1 MLMRKRIKKAAVL
14 GAGIMGSRIAALLAG
29 ADIPTYLLDIVPSE
43 LDAKDVK
50 QGLTKESPQF
60 RNKLA
65 VMGIQGT
72 MGARPPAMFVA
83 DDAKLITPGN
93 FEDNLEWLADA
104 DWVIEGVVEDIRIKK
119 ELLRKVEPHLKS
131 GAILST
137 NTSGISIEQICE
149 DLSPEVK
156 ARFMGTHFFNPPRH
170 MKLLEIIPGKTTD
183 SGLVSFMAEFCEKRL
198 GKTVVMAKDT
208 PNFIANRIGVH
219 AVIGVMKTM
228 VEEGYTIEEVDA
240 ITGPP
245 MGRPRTASFRTSDM
259 AGLDTFMKVAQNV
272 SDNVDDEGEKQAL
285 AVPEFVKRMVDAGL
299 LGDKTQ
305 KGFYKKE
312 LGPAGSQVLALD
324 YSSMEYVPQRKPELP
339 LLAELAGIPDLAAR
353 QQRLVYSDDRAGSFA
368 WKALKPM
375 LLYCAAKVP
384 EISDD
389 ILGVDEAMRCGF
401 NWEQGPFETW
411 DAVGLR
417 KSVERM
423 KAEGDRVPEKID
435 RMLELGK
442 ERFYEKRN
450 GRHYYYDFNKEDYE
464 AIEDKP
470 QIILL
475 PSVKERTKMVLS
487 NPGAS
492 LVDLGDG
499 VACLEFTSAN
509 NAIDPYVIQMM
520 SDSVAEV
527 EENFE
532 GLVVSNQGV
541 NFCVGADL
549 RQVLPAALN
558 KEWDNL
564 DAAIA
569 ALQQACLGL
578 KYSQRPVVA
587 APFRMT
593 LGGGCEICMAASMVR
608 ASAECY
614 MGLVE
619 VGVGVI
625 PAGGGCKEML
635 LRATDWVP
643 KEIPSAVPGGGKPDL
658 APYVAKTF
666 ETIAMAKV
674 STCAREAQEL
684 NFMKPSDHITM
695 NPDHLMY
702 DAKQSVLSLAREGY
716 VPPRPRNEIRVT
728 GRTGRGL
735 LELLVYLLKEG
746 LYITEHDA
754 VIAKKL
760 ASVLTGGDV
769 DLNTLVTEQYLLDL
783 EREAFLSLCGEEKTQ
798 ARMKH
803 MLETNKPLRN

>member
-1 MLMRKRIKKAAVL
+1 MRRTIKKAAVL

-29 ADIPTYLLDIVPSE
+29 ADIPTYLLDIVPKE
-43 LDAKDVK
+43 LDDKDVK
-50 QGLTKESPQF
+50 QKLTMESPKF

-65 VMGIQGT
+65 IRGIQGT
-72 MGARPPAMFVA
+72 VGAGPPAMFVA
-83 DDAKLITPGN
+83 DDARLITPGN
-93 FEDNLEWLADA
+93 FEDNLDWLSDA
-104 DWVIEGVVEDIRIKK
+104 DWVIEGVVEDIGIKK
-119 ELLRKVEPHLKS
+119 ELLRKVVAHLKP

-137 NTSGISIEQICE
+137 NTSGLSIEKISE
-149 DLSPEVK
+149 DLAPEVK

-170 MKLLEIIPGKTTD
+170 MKLLEIIPGRTTD
-183 SGLVSFMAEFCEKRL
+183 GELVSFMAEFCERRL
-198 GKTVVMAKDT
+198 GKTVVIAKDT
-208 PNFIANRIGVH
+208 PNFIANRIGAH

-245 MGRPRTASFRTSDM
+245 MGRPKSASFRTSDM
-259 AGLDTFMKVAQNV
+259 VGLDTFIKVAQNV
-272 SDNVDDEGEKQAL
+272 SDNVDDVQEKEAL
-285 AVPEFVKRMVDAGL
+285 AVPGFVKKMVEVGL

-312 LGPAGSQVLALD
+312 FGPAGSAILTLD
-324 YSSMEYVPQRKPELP
+324 YNTMDYVAQRKPALP
-339 LLAELAGIPDLAAR
+339 LLAELAGIPDLTAR
-353 QQRLVYSDDRAGSFA
+353 LQKLVYADDRAGVFA

-389 ILGVDEAMRCGF
+389 ILSVDEAMRSGF
-401 NWEQGPFETW
+401 NWELGPFETW
-411 DAVGLR
+411 DAIGLR
-417 KSVERM
+417 ESVDRM
-423 KAEGDRVPEKID
+423 RAEGDRIPEKIE

-442 ERFYEKRN
+442 DRFYEQRN
-450 GRHYYYDFNKEDYE
+450 GKRYCYDFAKEDYRE
-464 AIEDKP
+464 MEEKTR
-470 QIILL
+470 IILL
-475 PSVKERTKMVLS
+475 PSVKERTKLVLS
-487 NPGAS
+487 NAGAS

-499 VACLEFTSAN
+499 VACLEFTSPN
-509 NAIDPYVIQMM
+509 NAIDPDVIQMIP
-520 SDSVAEV
+520 DSVAEV
-527 EENFE
+527 EQNFE
-532 GLVVSNQGV
+532 GLVIGNQGA

-549 RQVLPAALN
+549 RQILPAALN
-558 KEWDNL
+558 KEWDSL
-564 DAAIA
+564 EAAIND
-569 ALQQACLGL
+569 LQQACLAM

-593 LGGGCEICMAASMVR
+593 LGGGCEICMASSMVR

-619 VGVGVI
+619 FGVGVI
-625 PAGGGCKEML
+625 PAGGGCKEMV

-658 APYVAKTF
+658 APYVAKAF

-674 STCAREAQEL
+674 STCAREAMDL
-684 NFMKPSDHITM
+684 NYMRPYDRITM
-695 NPDHLMY
+695 NADHLLY
-702 DAKQSVLSLAREGY
+702 DARQSVLALASEGY
-716 VPPRPRNEIRVT
+716 VPPRTRDEIRVT

-735 LELLVYLLKEG
+735 LELLIYLLKEG

-754 VIAKKL
+754 VVAKKL
-760 ASVLTGGDV
+760 AFVLTGGDV
-769 DLNTLVTEQYLLDL
+769 DQNTLVTEQYLLDL

-803 MLETNKPLRN
+803 LLETGKPLRN